1 MKKIFIIFLKK
12 SSFTF
17 YKRTLALVLAFVMIF
32 NLSSEVLAQ
41 TLPSKNFFQNQLG
54 KQQEGDLL
62 SKELEK
68 KHKMQEVVSMLGVS
82 FEQYKK
88 EVEKYAKANKIKV
101 EEIDLEASYYA
112 YSKEVLKY
120 YNDYHALI
128 KIFAKKTINQVFT
141 DGRYFMYNNTKAEEV
156 KYEGKEYIIV
166 KQSDIL
172 AIVE

>member
-17 YKRTLALVLAFVMIF
+17 YKRTLALVLAFVMLF

-68 KHKMQEVVSMLGVS
+68 KHEMQEVVLKLGLS
-82 FEQYKK
+82 QEEYKK
-88 EVEKYAKANKIKV
+88 EIEKYAKDNKIDINT
-101 EEIDLEASYYA
+101 IDIIASYKS
-112 YSKEVLKY
+112 YS
-120 YNDYHALI
+120 I
-128 KIFAKKTINQVFT
+128 
-141 DGRYFMYNNTKAEEV
+141 
-156 KYEGKEYIIV
+156 
-166 KQSDIL
+166 
-172 AIVE
+172 